1 METTLC
7 DYPKNSAR
15 MHVGLTPYEVR
26 RLAYE
31 LVMKKKLKLP
41 YNWMEHSSA
50 GEDWL
55 KDFLNRHKN
64 DVALRLPEA
73 TSSAQAS
80 SFKETSETRFYDN
93 LNTVRERY
101 IFEAKDIWNIDETGC
116 TTIQLFPIR
125 SLILANCD
133 RIAFGLL
140 N

>member
-1 METTLC
+1 
-7 DYPKNSAR
+7 
-15 MHVGLTPYEVR
+15 
-26 RLAYE
+26 
-31 LVMKKKLKLP
+31 
-41 YNWMEHSSA
+41 MEHSSA